1 MKKEII
7 DILVNYFDEKEKYYP
22 KIEIFK
28 INDKND
34 VNYSTNLALK
44 LSSDLLIPP
53 IKLAKNIKIF
63 LEENY
68 KNYFEEI
75 SITNPG
81 FLNFKL
87 NQSFITKKL
96 VEFANKEYVPNL
108 NLKDKYINYEFV
120 SANPT
125 GNLHIGHARNA
136 VVGDIYINTVEYLKQ
151 KIVREYYINDAG
163 NQIINLANS
172 VFYYYERLVDPSL
185 KENLNSIAYHGS
197 EIIEYANIL
206 FNESKE
212 YKYDYILGNAKEHFL
227 KEIEKTLENL
237 GLKKFEVFTSEQKLF
252 DDKKVDKF
260 FEIIKKTPHYFEKDG
275 ASWLQTSLFGDDKD
289 RVLRKSN
296 NALTYM
302 VADVANH
309 IEKYNRG
316 FDLMINLWGMDHHG
330 YEKRVKAALDILG
343 YDSKKLI
350 VDYISMVKIAKNGEE
365 VKMSKRK
372 GNALTINETLEM
384 IGKNILRFNMISKLK
399 EQNLVIEID
408 EINNKNLNNPYWYTQ
423 YVNAR
428 IFNLFKKYKLENTT
442 KPLKKSFK
450 LIFSLKE
457 NKEFLLIKKMLEFDY
472 IIDSVYK
479 NREPNILLNYLK
491 EMASVF
497 HSYYSSYKI
506 ISKDDALT
514 KERVSLI
521 ILFNNLYQRIYK
533 LLGIDIIENM

>member
-1 MKKEII
+1 MKKEIV
-7 DILVNYFDEKEKYYP
+7 DILINYFDEKDKYYS

-28 INDKND
+28 INNKLG

-44 LSSDLLIPP
+44 LSSDLIVPP
-53 IKLAKNIKIF
+53 IKLAKNVKEF
-63 LEENY
+63 LEKEY

-75 SITNPG
+75 TITNPG

-87 NQSFITKKL
+87 TQKFITDKL
-96 VEFANKEYVPNL
+96 IKFEDVEYIPNL
-108 NLKDKYINYEFV
+108 NLEKKYINYEFV

-136 VVGDIYINTVEYLKQ
+136 VVGDIYINVVEYLKQ

-163 NQIINLANS
+163 NQIIDLANS
-172 VFYYYERLVDPSL
+172 IFYYYERLVNPSL
-185 KENLNSIAYHGS
+185 KDNLNSISYHGP
-197 EIIEYANIL
+197 EIKEYAKIL
-206 FNESKE
+206 YDESKE
-212 YKYDYILGNAKEHFL
+212 YKYENIYKNAKAHFL

-252 DDKKVDKF
+252 DDKKVDEF
-260 FEIIKKTPHYFEKDG
+260 FELVKKTPYYFEKEG
-275 ASWLQTSLFGDDKD
+275 ANWLQTSLFGDDKD

-309 IEKYNRG
+309 ISKYRRG
-316 FDLMINLWGMDHHG
+316 FDLMIDLWGMDHHG
-330 YEKRVKAALDILG
+330 YEKRIKAALDILG

-350 VDYISMVKIAKNGEE
+350 IDYISMVKINKNNEE

-384 IGKNILRFNMISKLK
+384 IGKNILRFNMVSKLK

-408 EINNKNLNNPYWYTQ
+408 EINNKNLNNPYWYAQ

-428 IFNLFKKYKLENTT
+428 IFNLFKKFE
-442 KPLKKSFK
+442 LKNNSKILTKSFK
-450 LIFSLKE
+450 KIFNLKQE
-457 NKEFLLIKKMLEFDY
+457 KEFLLIKKMLEFDY

-491 EMASVF
+491 EMASAF
-497 HSYYSSYKI
+497 HTYYSSCKI
-506 ISKDDALT
+506 ISTDSNLT
-514 KERVSLI
+514 KERISLV